1 MVPKLERRLRS
12 PSVVAKH
19 PTETFMARDRT
30 APFECARVEIDQS
43 VSDSLMIPLA
53 VIVLDVFAND
63 SPEMTFAERNHLAEA
78 L

>member
-1 MVPKLERRLRS
+1 
-12 PSVVAKH
+12 
-19 PTETFMARDRT
+19 MALDRT
-30 APFECARVEIDQS
+30 GTAEVHGAPVDQS

-63 SPEMTFAERNHLAEA
+63 SPKMTFAERNNLADA